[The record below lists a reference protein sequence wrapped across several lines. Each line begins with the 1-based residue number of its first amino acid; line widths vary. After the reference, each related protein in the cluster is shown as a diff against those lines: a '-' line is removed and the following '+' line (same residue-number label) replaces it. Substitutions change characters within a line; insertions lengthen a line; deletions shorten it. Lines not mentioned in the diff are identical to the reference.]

1 MEEKKFGA
9 EIEFQIQFGLIML
22 NVGRA
27 QESKEAFTRAL
38 SLCLLLKEKEE
49 VSKKKSVPLVAENFD
64 VTNLL

>member
-1 MEEKKFGA
+1 MDEKTFGA

-38 SLCLLLKEKEE
+38 SLCLLLKEKEG
-49 VSKKKSVPLVAENFD
+49 VS
-64 VTNLL
+64 NLLSAP